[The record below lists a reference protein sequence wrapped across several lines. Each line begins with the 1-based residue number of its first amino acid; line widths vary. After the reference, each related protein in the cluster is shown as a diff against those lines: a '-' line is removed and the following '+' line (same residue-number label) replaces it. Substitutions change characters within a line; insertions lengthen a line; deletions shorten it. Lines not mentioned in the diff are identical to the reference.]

1 MTSGSINAD
10 FSRGKNDIFI
20 GVKGIGVICNLIRKL
35 LSFLHSPMSDNNV
48 ERYKKGVE
56 SGWWDLCINGDK
68 SE

>member
-1 MTSGSINAD
+1 M
-10 FSRGKNDIFI
+10 
-20 GVKGIGVICNLIRKL
+20 ICNLIRKL
-35 LSFLHSPMSDNNV
+35 LSFLHSPMSDDNV